1 MAAIETFATGVDA
14 TRYLCQHWPCIAY
27 LAQVAL
33 WLQATVVAIW
43 AIYWFVLFKRF
54 GSCLISMAWELARS
68 ARWCVN
74 LLMLVR
80 KWILIPV
87 LAIQYLSQVLLC
99 CRLDVDFCY
108 LDFICWACIE
118 IRRCWR
124 PCCCFTSDLGLL
136 WLRLRRIIEW
146 LLAWLMKLVARVHR
160 VQHARF

>member
-1 MAAIETFATGVDA
+1 MAAVETFATRVDA
-14 TRYLCQHWPCIAY
+14 TRYLCQHRPCIAY

-33 WLQATVVAIW
+33 WLQATGVAIR
-43 AIYWFVLFKRF
+43 AIERF
-54 GSCLISMAWELARS
+54 GSCLVSMAWEFARS
-68 ARWCVN
+68 ARWCIN

-80 KWILIPV
+80 ERILLPV

-108 LDFICWACIE
+108 LDFICWSLVE

-124 PCCCFTSDLGLL
+124 PCCCFTSSLGLF

-146 LLAWLMKLVARVHR
+146 LLAWLVELVARVHR
-160 VQHARF
+160 VQHARSQLLML